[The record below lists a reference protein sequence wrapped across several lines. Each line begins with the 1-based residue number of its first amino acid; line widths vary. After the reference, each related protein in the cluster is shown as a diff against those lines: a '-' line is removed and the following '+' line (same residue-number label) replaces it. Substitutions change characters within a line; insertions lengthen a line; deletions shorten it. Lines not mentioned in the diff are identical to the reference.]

1 MPDGYFITG
10 TDTEVGKT
18 LISLGLLRRLRDQG
32 HRVAGMKPVASGATP
47 SADGLRNEDALALQ
61 RASSKPPDYELVNPY
76 CFEPPVAP
84 HIAARRA
91 GMSIELDR
99 ILDAW
104 RRLAARTD
112 RVVVEGVGGWLVPLD
127 RHHTVADLAQALGL
141 PVILV
146 VGLRLGC
153 INHALLTAQ
162 SIRRAGVPFAG
173 WVANGLDPAM
183 AETEANI
190 AAIGSRL
197 EAPLLAEV
205 PHLDEP
211 ADLAAQVVRY
221 LNLSP

>member
-61 RASSKPPDYELVNPY
+61 RASSQPPDYELVNPY

>member
-1 MPDGYFITG
+1 LPDGYFVTG

-32 HRVAGMKPVASGATP
+32 HRVAGMKPVASGATL

-61 RASSKPPDYELVNPY
+61 RASSQPLDYALVNPY

-84 HIAARRA
+84 HIAAQRA
-91 GMSIELDR
+91 GITIELDR

-112 RVVVEGVGGWLVPLD
+112 RVVVEGVGGWLVPLGT
-127 RHHTVADLAQALGL
+127 HHTVADLAQALGL

-183 AETEANI
+183 AEREANI

-205 PHLDEP
+205 PRLDAP
-211 ADLAAQVVRY
+211 VDPVAQVGRY
-221 LNLSP
+221 LNLGP